1 MTPHPSSQSLTSGSG
16 PLASSTTFLLAW
28 LALGLTAGAQAP
40 STPAGAT
47 GPPATSPAAGQEDE
61 IVALGW
67 TPESTPPPSC
77 ELVAPPVD
85 AQKMVWLSVH
95 DPAALPVPS
104 YRCGAA
110 EVPLPLAPDQGL
122 FKRRDASSLALAWNL
137 EVSGQGRAGAAA
149 VLVDFAPFAPP
160 RNTSAPSNPVST
172 LYGKPMTMPPQ
183 PLRDPSL
190 RGRASKYNRV
200 PEPPARPAPAVLT
213 ALAVTGV
220 LAEDALVATADGT
233 RWLSLDLGGEQPRL
247 RFQLDADRIFGG
259 EGRLLVAPRAL
270 QLDAETHVFA
280 VDPKTLA
287 VTSLGRPAPPDAGLW
302 LRVTDAR
309 ESGGVVEALVAVDQ
323 IGRDG
328 FSSPYGL
335 LARREGGAW
344 TFPERYFT
352 PAPPGVYPVLRFDA
366 SDPARLWLVAGNR
379 QASRPLRAAV
389 AP

>member
-1 MTPHPSSQSLTSGSG
+1 VTG
-16 PLASSTTFLLAW
+16 
-28 LALGLTAGAQAP
+28 QA
-40 STPAGAT
+40 TE
-47 GPPATSPAAGQEDE
+47 PAAVPADE
-61 IVALGW
+61 LIALGW
-67 TPESTPPPSC
+67 TPEATPPPAC
-77 ELVAPPVD
+77 ELVPPALD
-85 AQKMVWLSVH
+85 AQRMVWMSVH
-95 DPAALPVPS
+95 EPASLPVPS

-110 EVPLPLAPDQGL
+110 EVGLPVAPDASH
-122 FKRRDASSLALAWNL
+122 FRRRDASSDALAWNL

-149 VLVDFAPFAPP
+149 VVVDFPPFAPP
-160 RNTSAPSNPVST
+160 RNQSAPASPVST
-172 LYGKPMTMPPQ
+172 LYGKPMTVPPQ

-200 PEPPARPAPAVLT
+200 PEPPVRPSPALLAAAALT
-213 ALAVTGV
+213 DA

-233 RWLSLDLGGEQPRL
+233 RWIRLDLGGEQPRL
-247 RFQLDADRIFGG
+247 RFNLDVDRIFGG

-280 VDPKTLA
+280 VDPRTLA
-287 VTSLGRPAPPDAGLW
+287 VTSLGRPAPPDAGMW

-309 ESGGVVEALVAVDQ
+309 ESAGVVEALVAVDQ

-335 LARREGGAW
+335 LARHAGGAW

-352 PAPPGVYPVLRFDA
+352 PAPSGVYPVLRFDA
-366 SDPARLWLVAGNR
+366 SDPARVWLVAGDR
-379 QASRPLRAAV
+379 RAFRPLRAAG